1 MKDTNPSPQENSSL
15 LKKEDSWFKNTRF
28 WVILYLSIQTIGY
41 SFYSFPI
48 LNHFQQIYSSIFIAG
63 IFVLAIFIKKE
74 YLLYVAILAI
84 IFIDP
89 LYIFSTLSLKFRY
102 QILAGLAVAIIL
114 FVKRKELNFI
124 LKILLAANI
133 ALFLFQQYEIAG
145 VDKRF
150 IQRSHLTG
158 EKNRLYMQVDSTT
171 KAGNNVYVILL
182 DGYPSFEI
190 LRDSFEYHSPL
201 QDHLLKNNFKLEQPF
216 TKYFWTPISFLHIFG
231 GREITGDYPEYLLTN
246 RKFFTNALHTS
257 SLVHN
262 LDSNKY
268 KFEFNSFLT
277 DNVGENDNVFN
288 PSPYWPQYSINTITY
303 LIYRYI
309 VLGRRTKD
317 LPPLFVSYHEKINAD
332 LKKAL
337 KDNSKKM
344 AVFHYIT
351 FHNLKQTMIEETQYA
366 DQLGVDAINEIISA
380 DPKATIIVMSDH
392 GERRHLLDEKNF
404 RFGLYAI
411 RKGY

>member
-1 MKDTNPSPQENSSL
+1 
-15 LKKEDSWFKNTRF
+15 
-28 WVILYLSIQTIGY
+28 
-41 SFYSFPI
+41 
-48 LNHFQQIYSSIFIAG
+48 
-63 IFVLAIFIKKE
+63 
-74 YLLYVAILAI
+74 
-84 IFIDP
+84 
-89 LYIFSTLSLKFRY
+89 
-102 QILAGLAVAIIL
+102 
-114 FVKRKELNFI
+114 
-124 LKILLAANI
+124 
-133 ALFLFQQYEIAG
+133 
-145 VDKRF
+145 
-150 IQRSHLTG
+150 
-158 EKNRLYMQVDSTT
+158 MQVDSTT

-190 LRDSFEYHSPL
+190 LRDSFKYHSPL
-201 QDHLLKNNFKLEQPF
+201 QDQLLKNNFELEQPF

-231 GREITGDYPEYLLTN
+231 GREITGEYPEYLLTN
-246 RKFFTNALHTS
+246 RKFFIDALHTS

-277 DNVGENDNVFN
+277 DKVGEDDNVFN

-317 LPPLFVSYHEKINAD
+317 LPPLFVSYHEKINTD
-332 LKKAL
+332 LVKAL
-337 KDNSKKM
+337 KDSSKKM

-351 FHNLKQTMIEETQYA
+351 FHNLKQSMAEETEYA
-366 DQLGVDAINEIISA
+366 DQLGIKAINEIISS